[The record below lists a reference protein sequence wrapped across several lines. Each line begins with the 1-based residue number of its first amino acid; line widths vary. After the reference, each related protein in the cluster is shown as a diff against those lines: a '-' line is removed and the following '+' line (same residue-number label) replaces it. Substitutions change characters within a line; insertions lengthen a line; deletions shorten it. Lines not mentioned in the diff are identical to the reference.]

1 MCYNEGVGGMMR
13 NFFKNWN
20 LFEICFFIGSLLAL
34 VLCFV
39 FSADKNVFSFVAS
52 LIGVLSVITV
62 AKGLVIAPFIDIVYN
77 VLYAI
82 ISIFQGYYGELII
95 YTLIMIPISV
105 MAIISWRKNRNKD
118 NKDIVEVNT
127 ISLKEYIYLTIVMIV
142 ASVGFYFLL
151 KALNTSE
158 LVVSLLAFV
167 TSIVASYL
175 MLRRCSYYAVGFI
188 LNDVTLIILWS
199 FVVVNNG
206 VGYLPTVISFFVF
219 LINDV
224 YGLIHWKVS
233 ERKQYKEK
241 LEYNK

>member
-1 MCYNEGVGGMMR
+1 MR

-20 LFEICFFIGSLLAL
+20 LFEICFLIGSLLAL

-127 ISLKEYIYLTIVMIV
+127 IGLKEYIYLAIVTIV

-151 KALNTSE
+151 KALNTNE
-158 LVVSLLAFV
+158 IVVSLLAFI
-167 TSIVASYL
+167 TSTVASYL
-175 MLRRCSYYAVGFI
+175 MLRRSSYYALGFI
-188 LNDVTLIILWS
+188 LNDAALIVLWAI
-199 FVVVNNG
+199 VVVNSG
-206 VGYLPTVISFFVF
+206 MGYLPTAISFCVF
-219 LINDV
+219 LVNDI
-224 YGLIHWKVS
+224 YGFIHWKVS
-233 ERKQYKEK
+233 ESKQYKEK

>member
-1 MCYNEGVGGMMR
+1 MR

-20 LFEICFFIGSLLAL
+20 LFEMCFLIGSLLAL

-127 ISLKEYIYLTIVMIV
+127 IGLKEYIYLAIVTIV

-151 KALNTSE
+151 KALNTNE
-158 LVVSLLAFV
+158 IVVSLLAFI
-167 TSIVASYL
+167 TSTVASYL
-175 MLRRCSYYAVGFI
+175 MLRRSSYYALGFI
-188 LNDVTLIILWS
+188 LNDAALIVLWAI
-199 FVVVNNG
+199 VVVNSG
-206 VGYLPTVISFFVF
+206 MGYLPTVISFCVF
-219 LINDV
+219 LVNDI
-224 YGLIHWKVS
+224 YGFIHWKVS
-233 ERKQYKEK
+233 ESKQYKEK

>member
-1 MCYNEGVGGMMR
+1 
-13 NFFKNWN
+13 
-20 LFEICFFIGSLLAL
+20 
-34 VLCFV
+34 
-39 FSADKNVFSFVAS
+39 
-52 LIGVLSVITV
+52 
-62 AKGLVIAPFIDIVYN
+62 
-77 VLYAI
+77 
-82 ISIFQGYYGELII
+82 
-95 YTLIMIPISV
+95 
-105 MAIISWRKNRNKD
+105 
-118 NKDIVEVNT
+118 
-127 ISLKEYIYLTIVMIV
+127 MIV

-224 YGLIHWKVS
+224 YGLIHWKLS

>member
-1 MCYNEGVGGMMR
+1 MR

-20 LFEICFFIGSLLAL
+20 LFEICFLIGSLLAL

-127 ISLKEYIYLTIVMIV
+127 IGLKEYIYLAIVTIV

-151 KALNTSE
+151 KALNTNE
-158 LVVSLLAFV
+158 IVVSLLAFI
-167 TSIVASYL
+167 TSTVASYL
-175 MLRRCSYYAVGFI
+175 MLRRSSYYALGFI
-188 LNDVTLIILWS
+188 LNDAALIVLWAI
-199 FVVVNNG
+199 VVVNSG
-206 VGYLPTVISFFVF
+206 MGYLPTVISFCVF
-219 LINDV
+219 LVNDI
-224 YGLIHWKVS
+224 YGFIHWKVS
-233 ERKQYKEK
+233 ESKQYKEK